1 MLQSRHDVATTTRFP
16 ANLEYIS
23 KVETGAGG
31 VRFAAFASLLVLVF
45 AGASFLGN
53 WLPLG
58 DSLTVFRMHLIFLG
72 LGLAAFAAR
81 PGKLSL
87 GLILAAVFIFQ
98 WGAPFAASSESG
110 APDGRVYSLYQKN
123 LLNTGATPNA
133 IAADI
138 LTSAPDFV
146 TLQEI
151 SDANLKTIER
161 LNAHFGSMVVCRAS
175 PSRGVALLA
184 KHRIVEGTSRCYP
197 DLDLVVTKVEI
208 DSGPVWLA
216 SMHLRWPFPFD
227 QHEQSRRISK
237 ILSELEGEVIVA
249 GDFNM
254 VREGS
259 SVRRI
264 GRASGANVAGE
275 RKTTFP
281 RFNPVLP
288 IEIDHVL
295 LPLGS
300 DAVVDLRP
308 LLGSDHY
315 GLFAVFSL

>member
-1 MLQSRHDVATTTRFP
+1 MRLHRTILDVGHNPHARVRPHPAREAVEIAIARTLRTGRQEAAKVFLGQRFAGSDP
-16 ANLEYIS
+16 KAGRKAFAPIVQADEFAVRRPVEINLEDFEARQ
-23 KVETGAGG
+23 VGAYRLEGI
-31 VRFAAFASLLVLVF
+31 
-45 AGASFLGN
+45 
-53 WLPLG
+53 G
-58 DSLTVFRMHLIFLG
+58 DG
-72 LGLAAFAAR
+72 R
-81 PGKLSL
+81 PTEAP
-87 GLILAAVFIFQ
+87 AAVRDCR
-98 WGAPFAASSESG
+98 SEWRG
-110 APDGRVYSLYQKN
+110 FGCAC
-123 LLNTGATPNA
+123 
-133 IAADI
+133 ADI

-208 DSGPVWLA
+208 DSGPVWIA